1 VEFPLAPDDDDL
13 VHLVH
18 VSSLRR
24 SGGVGN
30 GWQFAATRERSR
42 ASPSRVIRMTEFS
55 DVRRIGYGA
64 MKLTGPG
71 AFGPPADPEAAKAVL
86 RRAVELGVNH
96 VDTSDYYGPH
106 VVNELIREALHPYP
120 DDLLLVT
127 KVGAR
132 RDDAGQWL
140 PAWSPQEIRDAVHDN
155 LRRLGVDRIGA
166 VNLRLMSPDVELEP
180 QFTVLAEL
188 QQQGLIGELGV
199 SNVDAAQLATAQSIA
214 PVACVQNEY
223 NITNRAADALVD
235 STAAQGIAFVPFFPL
250 GGFQPLDLSR
260 VRAVADGH
268 GATVHQIAL
277 AWLLHRSPNVLV
289 IPGTTSIA
297 HLEENVAAGDL
308 TLSEEDLR
316 TLNDTVG

>member
-1 VEFPLAPDDDDL
+1 
-13 VHLVH
+13 
-18 VSSLRR
+18 
-24 SGGVGN
+24 
-30 GWQFAATRERSR
+30 
-42 ASPSRVIRMTEFS
+42 MTKFS

-64 MKLTGPG
+64 MKLAGPHV
-71 AFGPPADPEAAKAVL
+71 FGPPADPEAAKAVL

-106 VVNELIREALHPYP
+106 VVNDLIREALHPYS

-132 RDDAGQWL
+132 RDDRGQWL

-155 LRRLGVDRIGA
+155 LRRLRVERIGA
-166 VNLRLMSPDVELEP
+166 VNLRIMSADEELEP

-188 QQQGLIGELGV
+188 QQEGLIGELGV
-199 SNVDAAQLATAQSIA
+199 SNVDAGQLATAQSIA

-289 IPGTTSIA
+289 IPGTSSIA
-297 HLEENVAAGDL
+297 HLEENVAAGGL

-316 TLNDTVG
+316 TLNDTAG